1 VNNHEIKGIVIPV
14 AWDEEGD
21 VLAVSILTDNE
32 DEYFVDH
39 QDKGIEFLD
48 LINAE
53 VKVDGDVN
61 IVNGEKR
68 IKIKR
73 YFIKRRWR

>member
-1 VNNHEIKGIVIPV
+1 MIPV